1 MGFGLRSDWASKAN
15 IAAICIA
22 LALVGAIVMGLF

>member
-1 MGFGLRSDWASKAN
+1 MGFGVRSDRASKAN

>member
-1 MGFGLRSDWASKAN
+1 MGVGLRAGVASKVN

-22 LALVGAIVMGLF
+22 LALVGAIVAGVF

>member
-1 MGFGLRSDWASKAN
+1 MSLGFRSVHASKAN

-22 LALVGAIVMGLF
+22 LAFVGAIVVGIF